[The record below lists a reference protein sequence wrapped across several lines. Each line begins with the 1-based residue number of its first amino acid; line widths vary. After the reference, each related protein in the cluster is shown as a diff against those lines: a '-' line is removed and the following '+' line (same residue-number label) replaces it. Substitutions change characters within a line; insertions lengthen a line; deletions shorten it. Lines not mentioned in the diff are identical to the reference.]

1 MTAPPLRSLKSRL
14 VGRLVALQAIL
25 LTLLVLLV
33 VGALWA
39 SGYLIDDRD
48 EDYAIEVVQ
57 KAVERGADGG
67 LMLRQTPQLARV
79 RADVPDLWFVVTDA
93 QGYLLSEGAVPPDF
107 ARIGHSLDHINQGR
121 LGWQISDDPKRF
133 AARFK
138 RVDTAAGSV
147 QILTATQGAMPA
159 GKAALAAALIFAVI
173 GLPCL
178 LLMTLATLFATPA
191 VVRRALAGLD
201 EAASEAGRVD
211 IDRRGAR
218 VSLQN
223 VPLEI
228 GPLVTAFNGA
238 LRRLDHG
245 YERHKR
251 FLTDAAHELRTPV
264 AIVQTRLESF
274 PDGADKS
281 RLLEDVSRLATLA
294 EQLLDLQ
301 RLDLHPDE
309 MGRVDLVDLA
319 RRVASDLAPLAIA
332 AGYEVS
338 FAAEAP
344 VITVLGDQ
352 ASLERAL
359 INLVQNA
366 IAHGGRK
373 GTISVAVEKSGA
385 IAVSDEGPGIRPE
398 HREQIFEPFHRLQ
411 AQNRGVGLGLNIV
424 REIVRRHNGR
434 IVVLGET
441 SKGACFRMAFPLV
454 RDDQDDG
461 AASKRTARG
470 N

>member
-1 MTAPPLRSLKSRL
+1 MTTLPLRSLKSRL
-14 VGRLVALQAIL
+14 VWRLVALQAIL

-39 SGYLIDDRD
+39 TGYLIDDRD

-57 KAVERGADGG
+57 KALERGAGGG
-67 LMLRQTPQLARV
+67 LTLRQTPQLAKL

-93 QGYLLSEGAVPPDF
+93 QDHILSDGAVPPDF

-121 LGWQISDDPKRF
+121 LGWQIGDDPQRF

-138 RVDTAAGSV
+138 RVETAAGSV

-159 GKAALAAALIFAVI
+159 SKAALAALLIFAVV
-173 GLPCL
+173 GLPSL
-178 LLMTLATLFATPA
+178 LLMTSATLFATPA

-201 EAASEAGRVD
+201 AAASEAGRVD

-223 VPLEI
+223 VPAEI
-228 GPLVTAFNGA
+228 GPLVAAFNGA

-274 PDGADKS
+274 PDGAEKS

-309 MGRVDLVDLA
+309 MQRVDLVDLA
-319 RRVASDLAPLAIA
+319 RRVTSDLAPLAIT
-332 AGYEVS
+332 AGYEIS

-344 VITVLGDQ
+344 VVPVLGDQ

-359 INLVQNA
+359 INLIQNA

-385 IAVSDEGPGIRPE
+385 IAVSDEGPGIQPE

-434 IVVLGET
+434 VVMLGEA
-441 SKGACFRMAFPLV
+441 SKGACFRMTFPLV
-454 RDDQDDG
+454 PVDDG
-461 AASKRTARG
+461 RIVASRRNAG
-470 N
+470 GD

>member
-1 MTAPPLRSLKSRL
+1 MSEQPLRSLKSRL
-14 VGRLVALQAIL
+14 VWRLVVLQALL
-25 LTLLVLLV
+25 LTALVLLV
-33 VGALWA
+33 IGTLWA
-39 SGYLIDDRD
+39 TGYLIDNRD
-48 EDYAIEVVQ
+48 EEYAIDTVQ
-57 KAVERGADGG
+57 AALIRGADGG
-67 LMLRQTPQLARV
+67 LALNTTPQLARL
-79 RADVPDLWFVVTDA
+79 RAEVPDLWFVVTDP
-93 QGYLLSEGAVPPDF
+93 QGHTLSEGAVPPDF

-121 LGWQISDDPKRF
+121 LGWQIGDDPQRF

-138 RVDTAAGSV
+138 RVDTVAGSV
-147 QILTATQGAMPA
+147 QILTATQGVMPA
-159 GKAALAAALIFAVI
+159 SKAALAALLIFAVV
-173 GLPCL
+173 GLPIL

-191 VVRRALAGLD
+191 VVRGALAGLGD
-201 EAASEAGRVD
+201 AASQAERVD

-223 VPLEI
+223 VPAEI
-228 GPLVTAFNGA
+228 GPLVNAFNGA

-264 AIVQTRLESF
+264 AIVQTRVESF

-309 MGRVDLVDLA
+309 MERVDLVELA

-332 AGYEVS
+332 AGYEMS
-338 FAAEAP
+338 FAADAET
-344 VITVLGDQ
+344 VFVLGDQ

-366 IAHGGRK
+366 IAHGGRN
-373 GTISVAVEKSGA
+373 GAITVAVEKSGA
-385 IAVSDEGPGIRPE
+385 IAVSDEGAGIQRE

-434 IVVLGET
+434 VVVLGNT
-441 SKGACFRMAFPLV
+441 PKGACFRMTFPV
-454 RDDQDDG
+454 VG
-461 AASKRTARG
+461 
-470 N
+470 

>member
-1 MTAPPLRSLKSRL
+1 MIERPLRSLRSRL
-14 VGRLVALQAIL
+14 VWRLVVLQAVL
-25 LTLLVLLV
+25 LTALVLLV
-33 VGALWA
+33 IGTLWET
-39 SGYLIDDRD
+39 GYLIDDRD
-48 EDYAIEVVQ
+48 EDYAIDVVQ
-57 KAVERGADGG
+57 KALLRGADGG
-67 LMLRQTPQLARV
+67 LTLRATPQLAKL
-79 RADVPDLWFVVTDA
+79 RADVPDLWFVVTDP
-93 QGYLLSEGAVPPDF
+93 QGHVLSEGAVPADF

-121 LGWQISDDPKRF
+121 LGWQIGDDPQRF
-133 AARFK
+133 SARFK
-138 RVDTAAGSV
+138 RVDTEAGSV
-147 QILTATQGAMPA
+147 QILTATQGAMPVS
-159 GKAALAAALIFAVI
+159 KAALAAMLIFAVI
-173 GLPCL
+173 GLPAL

-191 VVRRALAGLD
+191 VVRRALAGLGD
-201 EAASEAGRVD
+201 AASQAGRVD

-223 VPLEI
+223 VPAEI
-228 GPLVTAFNGA
+228 GPLVNAFNGA

-274 PDGADKS
+274 PDSADKS

-301 RLDLHPDE
+301 RLDLHPEE
-309 MGRVDLVDLA
+309 MERVDLVALA
-319 RRVASDLAPLAIA
+319 RRVTSDLAPLAIA
-332 AGYEVS
+332 AGYEMS
-338 FAAEAP
+338 FAADAQA
-344 VITVLGDQ
+344 VTVLGDQ

-373 GTISVAVEKSGA
+373 GTITVDVERSGA
-385 IAVSDEGPGIRPE
+385 IAVFDEGPGIQPE

-434 IVVLGET
+434 VVVLGDA
-441 SKGACFRMAFPLV
+441 SRGACFRMTFPV
-454 RDDQDDG
+454 V
-461 AASKRTARG
+461 
-470 N
+470 